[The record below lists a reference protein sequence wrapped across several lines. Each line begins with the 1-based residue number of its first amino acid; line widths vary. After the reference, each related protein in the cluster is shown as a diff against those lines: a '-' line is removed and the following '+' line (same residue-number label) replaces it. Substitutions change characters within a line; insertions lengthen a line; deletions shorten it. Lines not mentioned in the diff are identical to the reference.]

1 MDLMSSF
8 AIKKHTNLLHHFPSI
23 APFQLSDCSDGAWL
37 LFGSYISQAQ
47 FFQLS
52 QLQSKPLVP
61 LASWS
66 VGPYDVFLLQGTLT
80 PQLQACCDGLLLDC
94 AAAENIPSLNDPGLA
109 LFDMDSTAIE
119 MECIDEIAFLAG
131 FGEEVISMTARAM
144 CGELDFEQSLRQRVA
159 LLKGTDASVLMQ
171 VREKLTYTPG
181 MRQLTA
187 SLQAYGWKVA
197 IASGGFTWFSDYVKE
212 DLNLDFA
219 QANQLV
225 IEHGKLT
232 GELTGIIV
240 DAQRKAD
247 ILRQLAGKYGIAMG
261 NTVAVGDGAND
272 LPMMAAA
279 GLGVA
284 YHAKPAVQKAAS
296 VALLHTH
303 LGGVLC
309 VLSASL
315 FLDGDLDD
323 A

>member
-1 MDLMSSF
+1 MDASSSF
-8 AIKKHTNLLHHFPSI
+8 SIKKHPNNLQRFPTI
-23 APFQLSDCSDGAWL
+23 KPFRLADCDDGAWL
-37 LFGSYISQAQ
+37 LFGSYISQIQ
-47 FFQLS
+47 VEQLS
-52 QLQSKPLVP
+52 HLQGQPLIP
-61 LASWS
+61 LESWS
-66 VGPYDVFLLQGTLT
+66 VGPYDVLLLKGTLP
-80 PQLQACCDGLLLDC
+80 PQMPQWCGQLSLDV
-94 AAAENIPSLNDPGLA
+94 ASADNLPSLNQAGLA
-109 LFDMDSTAIE
+109 LFDMDSTAIQ

-131 FGEEVISMTARAM
+131 CGEQVTNVTAQAM
-144 CGELDFEQSLRQRVA
+144 RGELDFEQSLRQRVA

-171 VREKLTYTPG
+171 VKEKLMYTPG

-187 SLQAYGWKVA
+187 SLQGYGWKVA
-197 IASGGFTWFSDYVKE
+197 IASGGFTWFSDQVKE
-212 DLNLDFA
+212 ELNLDFA

-232 GELTGIIV
+232 GELTGVIV

-247 ILRQLAGKYGIAMG
+247 ILQQLAADYNVAIR

-284 YHAKPAVQKAAS
+284 YHAKPTVQKAAT
-296 VALLHTH
+296 VALGHAH

-315 FLDGDLDD
+315 FLSE
-323 A
+323 